1 MNTEYEGIWG
11 SLGYCSRGDYHLG
24 PCVQS
29 VTKAVQLTVKAT
41 GSW

>member
-24 PCVQS
+24 PSVQS
-29 VTKAVQLTVKAT
+29 VTNEQLTVNAA
-41 GSW
+41 GS